1 MIDDSELRFLKKALP
16 FFSKLTEQERRE
28 IQQYACIRSYTKG
41 ETIYNSSNDCLGLI
55 AILSGVVRSYL
66 LSKDGKEVTLYRLW
80 KGDTCI
86 LTASCLLKNITF
98 DLYMDVQEDT
108 QLILIDTEL
117 YSTLMEKN
125 SYVESY
131 TYQLTNHRFSD
142 VMWMIEQVFFMSL
155 DQRIAVFLIDEC
167 AKNKT
172 DTILMTHAEI
182 ATCIGSAREAVSRM
196 LNYMQNEHLV
206 ELFRGGIRIND
217 RKKLYQLT
225 LK

>member
-1 MIDDSELRFLKKALP
+1 MIHDSELRFLKKSLP
-16 FFSKLTEQERRE
+16 FFSKLSEQERHE
-28 IQQYACIRSYTKG
+28 IQQYACIRSYRKG

-55 AILSGVVRSYL
+55 VILHGDVRSYL

-80 KGDTCI
+80 EGDTCI
-86 LTASCLLKNITF
+86 LSASCLLKNITF
-98 DLYMDVQEDT
+98 DLYMDAQEDT
-108 QLILIDTEL
+108 ELILIGTDL
-117 YSTLMEKN
+117 YSSLMEKN
-125 SYVESY
+125 KYVENF

-155 DQRIAVFLIDEC
+155 DQRIAVFLMEES

-172 DTILMTHAEI
+172 DTVRMTHAEI

-196 LNYMQNEHLV
+196 LSYMQNEHLI